1 MNITTTLTVNARRHP
16 EKTAISYE
24 GKTHSYRELDEE
36 VNRFANGLLKKGLQ
50 KGDKVSLFMKN
61 SDHFVIAFYSVL
73 KAGGVAV
80 PVDYRLNV
88 NDSSYIFRQSESN
101 FVICD
106 AEYEQL
112 VTKAKQQAEHLHHVI
127 IHPMAQNDNFF
138 HWEDIKS
145 EDTSAPEVE
154 VLNSDDAEIL
164 YTSGTTGNP
173 KGALFDH
180 QRVLQVNT
188 SFALGTELCAGDRFI
203 HAAPLFHAAQ
213 LNMFFVTGI
222 LLGATN
228 VIVHHFEP
236 AHMME
241 EIDKNQITVFFGLP
255 EMYNALLEAPNK
267 ENYNLSSVSKCLY
280 GADPMEP
287 SLVEKAMD
295 FFGHRQFYN
304 LCYVTEGGPGGV
316 LLSPEEHKTKLGV
329 GGKPMLFTEVRVVDD
344 EFQDVEPG
352 KVGEFIIKSGMV
364 MKEYFG
370 LPEETEEAFSDGWLL
385 TGDLATIDEDGYIS
399 LVDRKQDR
407 IISAGENIYSV
418 EVEQA
423 VNNHPKVLESV
434 TVGLPEEEWGEIV
447 GVIIVPKE
455 GEVIEED
462 ELMSHCLAH
471 LDGHKIPKKFLIVDE
486 LPRNASGKILKYQLR
501 DLHISEFTWFKPV
514 ASNR

>member
-1 MNITTTLTVNARRHP
+1 MNITTSLTVNARRHP
-16 EKTAISYE
+16 EKPAVSFE
-24 GKTHSYRELDEE
+24 GRTYSYRELEEE
-36 VNRFANGLLKKGLQ
+36 VNRFANGLLGKGLQ

-61 SDHFVIAFYSVL
+61 SDHFVIAFYAVL

-80 PVDYRLNV
+80 PVNYRLNAK
-88 NDSSYIFRQSESN
+88 DSGYIFRQSESA
-101 FVICD
+101 FAICD
-106 AEYEQL
+106 GEFEQL
-112 VTKAKQQAEHLHHVI
+112 VSEAKQQAEHLHQII
-127 IHPMAQNDNFF
+127 IHPTAQKDDFF
-138 HWEDIKS
+138 HWDEVRS
-145 EDTSAPEVE
+145 EDASAPEVE
-154 VLNSDDAEIL
+154 VLNTDDAEIL

-180 QRVLQVNT
+180 QRVFQVNT
-188 SFALGTELCAGDRFI
+188 AFALETQLNAGDRFI

-213 LNMFFVTGI
+213 LNMHFVTGI

-228 VIVHHFEP
+228 VIMRHFEP
-236 AHMME
+236 VQLLEA
-241 EIDKNQITVFFGLP
+241 IDKHRITVFFGLP
-255 EMYNALLEAPNK
+255 EMYSALLEAPNK
-267 ENYNLSSVSKCLY
+267 ENFNLSSIRKCMY

-287 SLVEKAMD
+287 SLIEKAME

-316 LLSPEEHKTKLGV
+316 LLSPEEHQTKLGV

-344 EFQDVEPG
+344 EFQDVKPG
-352 KVGEFIIKSGMV
+352 NIGELIIKSGMV

-370 LPEETEEAFSDGWLL
+370 LPEETEEALSDGWLL

-399 LVDRKQDR
+399 LIDRKQDR

-423 VNNHPKVLESV
+423 INSHPKVLESA

-447 GVIIVPKE
+447 GVIIVPKD
-455 GEVIEED
+455 GEVIEEN
-462 ELMSHCLAH
+462 ELMSHCLEH
-471 LDGHKIPKKFLIVDE
+471 LDGHKIPKKFLIADE
-486 LPRNASGKILKYQLR
+486 LPRNASGKVLKYQLR

-514 ASNR
+514 SSNR